1 MNKTDIFISYTERLI
16 HDGIYSL
23 ITTHGGY
30 NIVGSS
36 ENNDEIFKL
45 LKQHSFKILIIEFSF
60 PNRCSLKYISKIKT
74 DFPDIKL
81 LLISSLFTQ
90 GLIHNFI
97 ELGVDAYIL
106 KGCTQAGLFTA
117 LEKIENND
125 KYYCPTITHLLLD
138 EFKNNNEKKSEVLTS
153 RESEVLKFLIDG
165 QANTRIAKGLNISLH
180 TVKTHRKNIMDKF
193 GANNLISVLRYACRE
208 QLIDQ
213 DNGFF
218 CASCPHKI
226 ATCN

>member
-1 MNKTDIFISYTERLI
+1 MNKTDIYISYNERLI

-23 ITTHGGY
+23 INEHGGY

-36 ENNDEIFKL
+36 ENSNEIFKL

-60 PNRCSLKYISKIKT
+60 PNHCSLNYISKIKS

-81 LLISSLFTQ
+81 LLISSLFMQ
-90 GLIHNFI
+90 GLINKFI
-97 ELGVDAYIL
+97 EIGVDAYIL
-106 KGCTQAGLFTA
+106 KSCTQDGLFTA
-117 LEKIENND
+117 LEKIEIND
-125 KYYCPTITHLLLD
+125 KYYCPTITHLLID
-138 EFKNNNEKKSEVLTS
+138 EFKNNNGTKSDILTS
-153 RESEVLKFLIDG
+153 RETEVLKFLIDG
-165 QANTRIAKGLNISLH
+165 QSNSRIAKGLNISLH

-193 GANNLISVLRYACRE
+193 GANNLISVIRYACRE

-218 CASCPHKI
+218 CVSCPHKI
-226 ATCN
+226 ATCF